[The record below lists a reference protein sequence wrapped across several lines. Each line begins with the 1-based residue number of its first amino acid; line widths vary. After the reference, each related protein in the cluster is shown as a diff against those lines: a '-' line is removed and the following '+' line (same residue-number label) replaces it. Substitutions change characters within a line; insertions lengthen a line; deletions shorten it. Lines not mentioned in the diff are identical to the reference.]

1 MYLTIGNISKS
12 VRSRPSQRAWLL
24 VGFIPVPELNWITNQ
39 EEKRIAKWELYHT
52 CMSKLMD
59 PVKEAAMRGVE
70 MVCADGGVRR
80 VHPILAAHIADF
92 PEQQTVAST
101 IRTHCPICLV
111 PPNQRGDNDDPAH
124 LRTNHEYKKAYELE
138 DRGYAAMR
146 EKLGLRPVRPFWLD
160 LPFAN
165 ASQFIVPDLL
175 HQMHRGVFGQHV
187 VDWCTKSLG
196 KEEMDR
202 RYTGVPPLSG
212 LRHFDDGISILSM
225 ETGAEARAIER
236 TFIPVM
242 AGSQPA
248 EVVGAARCIM
258 DFLYRAHRPQLNE
271 NDLVALEMDLS
282 EFHDYK
288 PIFESE
294 GLLNTRAM
302 FNGIPKLHMLR
313 HYTSSIRQM
322 GTTDGYNTET
332 PERLHIDY
340 VKVGYR
346 ASKGPDQ
353 IPQMARHLQR
363 REALAIVRARLE
375 RHGVIPKRQVIW
387 QRDGTFEEFSNDAED
402 LDGEEDELDG
412 EEDMCP
418 EANEDVVDSAD
429 VDAVIGVYR
438 RLLLAKRPPRAV
450 HGLNVMSEFHA
461 PDFIKAL
468 RTFLDTYCPHAEFI
482 DFDEHTAFEVWT
494 RLRLIHDELPF
505 APLVGPKID
514 RVRAYPG
521 PPNGSRRSVHTRAFD
536 TVLLDAFP
544 DKPGIHRE
552 FFQSSFPF
560 RLR

>member
-1 MYLTIGNISKS
+1 MVDTRSSQRQFARRVFQTRSGELSSWKSVDEFNNTLDALPHGPDWRCQTVTIESHGRLERVEFWFRDVLGAIRHLISNPQFRHAMRYGPERHYTGEDRGTRAFSEMWTGFWWWRIQVEGATIVPLILSTDTTKLTSFGKKKAYPVYLTIGNISKS

-282 EFHDYK
+282 EFHDK
-288 PIFESE
+288 APHASALH
-294 GLLNTRAM
+294 LLN
-302 FNGIPKLHMLR
+302 PP
-313 HYTSSIRQM
+313 
-322 GTTDGYNTET
+322 DGN
-332 PERLHIDY
+332 
-340 VKVGYR
+340 
-346 ASKGPDQ
+346 
-353 IPQMARHLQR
+353 
-363 REALAIVRARLE
+363 
-375 RHGVIPKRQVIW
+375 
-387 QRDGTFEEFSNDAED
+387 N
-402 LDGEEDELDG
+402 
-412 EEDMCP
+412 
-418 EANEDVVDSAD
+418 
-429 VDAVIGVYR
+429 
-438 RLLLAKRPPRAV
+438 
-450 HGLNVMSEFHA
+450 
-461 PDFIKAL
+461 
-468 RTFLDTYCPHAEFI
+468 
-482 DFDEHTAFEVWT
+482 
-494 RLRLIHDELPF
+494 
-505 APLVGPKID
+505 
-514 RVRAYPG
+514 
-521 PPNGSRRSVHTRAFD
+521 
-536 TVLLDAFP
+536 
-544 DKPGIHRE
+544 
-552 FFQSSFPF
+552 
-560 RLR
+560 

>member
-1 MYLTIGNISKS
+1 
-12 VRSRPSQRAWLL
+12 
-24 VGFIPVPELNWITNQ
+24 
-39 EEKRIAKWELYHT
+39 
-52 CMSKLMD
+52 
-59 PVKEAAMRGVE
+59 
-70 MVCADGGVRR
+70 
-80 VHPILAAHIADF
+80 
-92 PEQQTVAST
+92 
-101 IRTHCPICLV
+101 
-111 PPNQRGDNDDPAH
+111 
-124 LRTNHEYKKAYELE
+124 
-138 DRGYAAMR
+138 
-146 EKLGLRPVRPFWLD
+146 
-160 LPFAN
+160 
-165 ASQFIVPDLL
+165 
-175 HQMHRGVFGQHV
+175 
-187 VDWCTKSLG
+187 
-196 KEEMDR
+196 
-202 RYTGVPPLSG
+202 
-212 LRHFDDGISILSM
+212 
-225 ETGAEARAIER
+225 
-236 TFIPVM
+236 
-242 AGSQPA
+242 
-248 EVVGAARCIM
+248 
-258 DFLYRAHRPQLNE
+258 
-271 NDLVALEMDLS
+271 
-282 EFHDYK
+282 
-288 PIFESE
+288 
-294 GLLNTRAM
+294 
-302 FNGIPKLHMLR
+302 
-313 HYTSSIRQM
+313 M

-544 DKPGIHRE
+544 DKPGIHRYRAARLRVI
-552 FFQSSFPF
+552 F
-560 RLR
+560 RLPSYYHDAYSGHLAYVELFGQFSKSANRPHRLYEVSPLYRNGHRVAIVVPLNSIRMVCHLVPQYASLDDNILINPDTDLLDISPGFWFNKYSSYYMNSLVDHWQKNH